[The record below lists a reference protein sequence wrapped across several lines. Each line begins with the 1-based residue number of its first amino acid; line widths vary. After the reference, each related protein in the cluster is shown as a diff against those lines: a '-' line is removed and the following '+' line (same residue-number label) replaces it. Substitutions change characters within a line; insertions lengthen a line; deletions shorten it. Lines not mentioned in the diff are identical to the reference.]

1 MKLKI
6 SIHAPHTGRDPPQS
20 TTRKRSVH
28 FNPRAPYGARQS
40 FGLGKTV
47 QEIEFQST
55 RPIRGA
61 TNTKRLLTSSS
72 PNFNPRAPY
81 GARPWPALRGSA
93 LTNFNP
99 RAPYGARH
107 GNTFYFAYIDR
118 FQSTRPIRGATRRD
132 RRRHHQAGDFNPRA
146 PYGARLKLAPGVKL
160 NLGFQSTRPIRGAT
174 VRRISCGSLRRHFNP
189 RAPYGARL
197 TPPYRNLSNRRISIH
212 APHTG
217 RDGVWVGL
225 VSRVISFQSTR
236 PIRGAT
242 ICGKSRKKN
251 LVNFNPRAPYGARPS
266 RPRHAP
272 HDNKDFNPRAPYGA
286 RPQ

>member
-1 MKLKI
+1 MVSRWYYAISIHAPHTGRDESKNHWGLKLKI

-99 RAPYGARH
+99 RAPYGARRSIPELH
-107 GNTFYFAYIDR
+107 F
-118 FQSTRPIRGATRRD
+118 SS
-132 RRRHHQAGDFNPRA
+132 RA
-146 PYGARLKLAPGVKL
+146 
-160 NLGFQSTRPIRGAT
+160 
-174 VRRISCGSLRRHFNP
+174 
-189 RAPYGARL
+189 
-197 TPPYRNLSNRRISIH
+197 ISIH

-217 RDGVWVGL
+217 RDAALWYKMIKEKYLKSPPPRG
-225 VSRVISFQSTR
+225 
-236 PIRGAT
+236 GAT
-242 ICGKSRKKN
+242 R
-251 LVNFNPRAPYGARPS
+251 
-266 RPRHAP
+266 
-272 HDNKDFNPRAPYGA
+272 
-286 RPQ
+286 